1 MSVKGICHWCGGV
14 LHPSTIE
21 QIVAGSHACH
31 ECKAINVPTRDAAGV
46 ILELSQQLQEAQ
58 AAILAL
64 SRLALATDNGVMQT
78 RERQRMAQLRQM
90 VQSRADMVSVSSA
103 GHSFH
108 PG

>member
-1 MSVKGICHWCGGV
+1 MSVKGICHWCGCV

-21 QIVAGSHACH
+21 QIVVGSHQCH
-31 ECKAINVPTRDAAGV
+31 ECNAINVPTRDAASV

-64 SRLALATDNGVMQT
+64 SRLALSMDLAPSQKYKG
-78 RERQRMAQLRQM
+78 EHIAQLRRV
-90 VQSRADMVSVSSA
+90 VQGRADMVSVSST
-103 GHSFH
+103 GRSFH